1 MSEKNESITS
11 QAQKPVALKASLC
24 NKVARVL
31 LPVIKWGLGLSFP
44 LLVVVLLIDIGTSY
58 LVNDRIYTEIKQLP
72 KRDYAVVLGTA
83 KYYPTG
89 TPNLY
94 YKYRLEAAK
103 QLYRQQKAN
112 VFLMSGDN
120 KTAYY
125 NEPKMMTAD
134 LRQMGVPSGR
144 IRQDYA
150 GYNTLD
156 SIVRAD
162 KVFKLKPFT
171 IVSQRFHCE
180 RALVIA
186 KFHNI
191 DAICYVAKYPDKH
204 YQVRIREVVA
214 RVAMVWNLLTGAEP
228 TTLDAP
234 KIVEPL
240 KAKSAS

>member
-1 MSEKNESITS
+1 MTEKKPNENLPNI
-11 QAQKPVALKASLC
+11 KVALH
-24 NKVARVL
+24 NKVIRFF
-31 LPVIKWGLGLSFP
+31 LPLIKWGLGLSFP
-44 LLVVVLLIDIGTSY
+44 LFVLLLLIDIGTSY
-58 LVNDRIYTEIKQLP
+58 LVEDRIYTDITQLP

-83 KYYPTG
+83 KYYPSG
-89 TPNLY
+89 APNLY

-103 QLYRQQKAN
+103 QLYQQQKVN
-112 VFLMSGDN
+112 QFLMSGDN
-120 KTAYY
+120 QTAYY

-144 IRQDYA
+144 IQQDYA

-156 SIVRAD
+156 SVVRAD
-162 KVFKLKPFT
+162 KVFNLKPFT

-214 RVAMVWNLLTGAEP
+214 RAAMVWNLLTGAKP
-228 TTLDAP
+228 TTLAVS
-234 KIVEPL
+234 KIIEPV
-240 KAKSAS
+240 KINRTN